1 MSDPFIDE
9 DEELSDVDDGQLSS
23 GSDTDRVLLPWRIRN
38 GNVQARAP
46 KTALLV
52 ARRIV
57 RDIERMNLAPGDKL
71 PPEKLMFQEY
81 QVGRGTLR
89 EALRFL
95 ELQGILSLKPGPG
108 GGPVVERPDASN
120 LATLL
125 VLLLQFSDARYQT
138 VIEARSGLE
147 PIMAELAAQRITP
160 AALGELAATIST
172 MATHVNDDHPD
183 FLEAN
188 KRFHDIIAWS
198 SGNALFGYLVDALIG
213 VLDGTALGIEY
224 PAHRRGPIHKAHQRI
239 YQALEQHDPPA
250 ARGAMRDHIGEYVR
264 YAERKFP
271 QVLNRRVIWET

>member
-1 MSDPFIDE
+1 MSEPLTNQEEGLSASANGQVEARPE
-9 DEELSDVDDGQLSS
+9 DRTV
-23 GSDTDRVLLPWRIRN
+23 LPWRARN
-38 GNVQARAP
+38 GGIQARAP

-57 RDIERMNLAPGDKL
+57 RDIERMDLAPGDKL
-71 PPEKLMFQEY
+71 PPEKVMFQNY

-95 ELQGILSLKPGPG
+95 ELQGIISLKPGPG

-138 VIEARSGLE
+138 VVEARSGLE
-147 PIMAELAAQRITP
+147 PIMAELAAKRVTP
-160 AALGELAATIST
+160 EGLSDLAGSVAS
-172 MATHVNDDHPD
+172 MEKNLDDHAV

-198 SGNALFGYLVDALIG
+198 SGNPLFGYLVDALIG

-224 PAHRRGPIHKAHQRI
+224 PAHRRGPILKAHQRI
-239 YQALEQHDPPA
+239 LHALQQHDPEA
-250 ARGAMRDHIGEYVR
+250 ARETMREHIGEYVR

-271 QVLNRRVIWET
+271 EVLNRRVIWET

>member
-1 MSDPFIDE
+1 MSDALRKD
-9 DEELSDVDDGQLSS
+9 DQDLSASADGQN
-23 GSDTDRVLLPWRIRN
+23 GADTAADRAVLPWRARN
-38 GNVQARAP
+38 GGSQARAP

-57 RDIERMNLAPGDKL
+57 RDIERMDLGPGDKL
-71 PPEKLMFQEY
+71 PPEKIMFQEY
-81 QVGRGTLR
+81 QIGRGTLR

-138 VIEARSGLE
+138 VVEARSGLE
-147 PIMAELAAQRITP
+147 PIMAELAARRITP
-160 AALGELAATIST
+160 EGLVDLAESVST
-172 MATHVNDDHPD
+172 MERHLDDHSV

-224 PAHRRGPIHKAHQRI
+224 PAH
-239 YQALEQHDPPA
+239 
-250 ARGAMRDHIGEYVR
+250 
-264 YAERKFP
+264 
-271 QVLNRRVIWET
+271 

>member
-1 MSDPFIDE
+1 MNTN
-9 DEELSDVDDGQLSS
+9 GAA
-23 GSDTDRVLLPWRIRN
+23 DRRAFPWRSRN
-38 GNVQARAP
+38 GAIPARAP

-57 RDIERMNLAPGDKL
+57 RDIERMDLGPGDKL
-71 PPEKLMFQEY
+71 PPEKVMFQEY
-81 QVGRGTLR
+81 QIGRGTLR

-125 VLLLQFSDARYQT
+125 LLLLQFSDARFRT
-138 VIEARSGLE
+138 VVEARSGLE
-147 PIMAELAAQRITP
+147 PIMAELAATRISP
-160 AALGELAATIST
+160 EALADLAETITSMELHLDEA
-172 MATHVNDDHPD
+172 V

-198 SGNALFGYLVDALIG
+198 SANPLFGYVVDALMGI
-213 VLDGTALGIEY
+213 LDGTALGIEY
-224 PAHRRGPIHKAHQRI
+224 PTHRRGPILKAHQRI
-239 YQALEQHDPPA
+239 YQALEQRQPQA
-250 ARGAMRDHIGEYVR
+250 AREAMRTHIDEYVR

-271 QVLNRRVIWET
+271 EVLNRRVVWET